1 MERWLSGLKRSP
13 AKGVYVNSV
22 SRVRI
27 PPSPPALNKMK
38 IIHLILIIVFLPG
51 SLFSQ
56 EVNQVRIYEVQEILT
71 LDENYPSAT
80 AVAIKKDRIIGVGE
94 VEQLRKKFPKAQL
107 DTRFSEDVMV
117 PGLIE
122 HHVHPFLAAITMESN
137 VIAIEDWNL
146 PGNQSKGVRDREAY
160 LNRLKI
166 EEQLLAE
173 AGKPFVTWGFH
184 HYFHGKLS
192 RQDLDKISM
201 TRPIVVIHRSFHEF
215 ILNSSALVYF
225 GITKELVN
233 NFDEEA
239 KEYANFEK
247 GHFSEQGMVS
257 ILPYLMKYLA
267 APDRLI
273 KGLQRTEKYLHNNGV
288 TMVANPGAYSLK
300 PIQYAKNFV
309 FGDEG
314 TPFRSFYIPSG
325 LLMAEQ
331 YPADELV
338 EKSKEFLSWGK
349 GKVEYL
355 PLQIKLFTDG
365 AMYSQNMVMRDG
377 YLDGHQGA
385 WLMQE
390 EIYREAFQRFW
401 DAGYQIHIH
410 QNGDA
415 GLDRLLDV
423 LEDNLQRNPRVDH
436 RTVIVHFG
444 YSNFDQV
451 ERIKRLGA
459 IVSANPYYV
468 NALSDLYSRLGV
480 GAARTKDMVRLG
492 DVHRAGI
499 PISLHSDMPMAPASP
514 LLLMHAAVNRINFAN
529 KVAGPNQRIS
539 PETALRAVTYN
550 AAYVLGMEHDYGTIS
565 SGKYANFTLLSD
577 NPLTIDPLTIKE
589 IEIRSTMVEGQH
601 YPIN

>member
-1 MERWLSGLKRSP
+1 
-13 AKGVYVNSV
+13 
-22 SRVRI
+22 
-27 PPSPPALNKMK
+27 
-38 IIHLILIIVFLPG
+38 
-51 SLFSQ
+51 
-56 EVNQVRIYEVQEILT
+56 
-71 LDENYPSAT
+71 
-80 AVAIKKDRIIGVGE
+80 
-94 VEQLRKKFPKAQL
+94 
-107 DTRFSEDVMV
+107 
-117 PGLIE
+117 
-122 HHVHPFLAAITMESN
+122 MESN
-137 VIAIEDWNL
+137 VIAIEDWDL
-146 PGNQSKGVRDREAY
+146 PGNQTKGVRDRETY
-160 LNRLKI
+160 LQRLKA
-166 EEQLLAE
+166 EEQVLSE
-173 AGKPFVTWGFH
+173 SDKPLVTWGFH

-201 TRPIVVIHRSFHEF
+201 TRPILVIHRSFHEF
-215 ILNSSALVYF
+215 ILNSSALAFF
-225 GITKELVN
+225 GITQELVN

-239 KEYANFEK
+239 KKYASFEK

-273 KGLQRTEKYLHNNGV
+273 KGLQTTEKYLHNNGV
-288 TMVANPGAYSLK
+288 TLVANPGAYSLK
-300 PIQYAKNFV
+300 PVQDAKNFV
-309 FGDEG
+309 FGDEE

-325 LLMAEQ
+325 LLLAEQ

-423 LEDNLQRNPRVDH
+423 LEDNLQRTPRDDH

-451 ERIKRLGA
+451 ERIKKLGA

-468 NALSDLYSRLGV
+468 NALSDLYSRVGV
-480 GAARTKDMVRLG
+480 GATRSRDMVRLG

-499 PISLHSDMPMAPASP
+499 PISLHSDMPMAPAAP
-514 LLLMHAAVNRINFAN
+514 LLLMHAAVNRVNFAN

-539 PETALRAVTYN
+539 PEVALRAVTYN

-577 NPLTIDPLTIKE
+577 NPLTIDPLKIKE
-589 IEIRSTMVEGQH
+589 IKIRATMVEGQH
-601 YPIN
+601 YPIH

>member
-1 MERWLSGLKRSP
+1 
-13 AKGVYVNSV
+13 
-22 SRVRI
+22 
-27 PPSPPALNKMK
+27 MK
-38 IIHLILIIVFLPG
+38 IIHLALIIILLPD
-51 SLFSQ
+51 LVLSQ
-56 EVNQVRIYEVQEILT
+56 EVNQVRIYEAREIVT
-71 LDENYPSAT
+71 LDKNYPMAT

-94 VEQLRKKFPKAQL
+94 VEQLINKFPNAQL

-137 VIAIEDWNL
+137 VIAIDDWDL

-160 LNRLKI
+160 LNRLKA
-166 EEQLLAE
+166 EERLLSE
-173 AGKPFVTWGFH
+173 PDKPLVTWGFH

-201 TRPIVVIHRSFHEF
+201 TRPILVIHRSFHEF
-215 ILNSSALVYF
+215 ILNSSALDFF
-225 GITKELVN
+225 GITQELVN

-239 KEYANFEK
+239 KEYASFKK

-273 KGLQRTEKYLHNNGV
+273 KGLQTTEKYLHNNGV
-288 TMVANPGAYSLK
+288 TLVANPGAYSLK
-300 PIQYAKNFV
+300 PVQDAKNFV
-309 FGDEG
+309 FGDEE

-325 LLMAEQ
+325 LLLAEQ

-338 EKSKEFLSWGK
+338 EKSKEFLSWSK

-390 EIYREAFQRFW
+390 KIYREAFQRFW

-451 ERIKRLGA
+451 ERIKNLGA

-480 GAARTKDMVRLG
+480 GATRSRDMVRLG

-499 PISLHSDMPMAPASP
+499 PISLHSDMPMAPAAP
-514 LLLMHAAVNRINFAN
+514 LLLMHAAVNRVNFAN

-539 PETALRAVTYN
+539 PEVALRAVTYN

-577 NPLTIDPLTIKE
+577 NPLTIDPLKIKE
-589 IEIRSTMVEGQH
+589 IKIRATMVEGQH
-601 YPIN
+601 YPIH

>member
-1 MERWLSGLKRSP
+1 
-13 AKGVYVNSV
+13 
-22 SRVRI
+22 
-27 PPSPPALNKMK
+27 MK
-38 IIHLILIIVFLPG
+38 IIHLALIIILLPD
-51 SLFSQ
+51 LVLSQ
-56 EVNQVRIYEVQEILT
+56 EVNQVRIYEAREIVT
-71 LDENYPSAT
+71 LDKNYPMAT

-94 VEQLRKKFPKAQL
+94 VEQLINKFPNAQL

-137 VIAIEDWNL
+137 VIAIDDWDL

-160 LNRLKI
+160 LNRLKA
-166 EEQLLAE
+166 EERLLSE
-173 AGKPFVTWGFH
+173 PDKPLVTWGFH
-184 HYFHGKLS
+184 HYFHGTLS

-201 TRPIVVIHRSFHEF
+201 TRPILVIHRSFHEF
-215 ILNSSALVYF
+215 ILNSSALDFF
-225 GITKELVN
+225 GITQELVN

-239 KEYANFEK
+239 KEYASFKK

-273 KGLQRTEKYLHNNGV
+273 KGLQTTEKYLHNNGV
-288 TMVANPGAYSLK
+288 TLVANPGAYSLK
-300 PIQYAKNFV
+300 PVQDAKNFV
-309 FGDEG
+309 FGDEE

-325 LLMAEQ
+325 LLLAEQ

-390 EIYREAFQRFW
+390 KIYREAFQRFW

-451 ERIKRLGA
+451 ERINNLGA

-480 GAARTKDMVRLG
+480 GATRSRDMVRLG

-499 PISLHSDMPMAPASP
+499 PISLHSDMPMAPAAP
-514 LLLMHAAVNRINFAN
+514 LLLMHAAVNRVNFAN

-539 PETALRAVTYN
+539 PEVALRAVTYN

-577 NPLTIDPLTIKE
+577 NPLTIDPLKIKE
-589 IEIRSTMVEGQH
+589 IKIRATMVEGQH
-601 YPIN
+601 YPIH